1 MEWFD
6 LVFALFVIL
15 LGAQLF
21 TNGVEWIGEGF
32 GLSEGMVGSVLAAV
46 GTALPET
53 IVPLVAILAGGH
65 ADADEIG
72 VGAILG
78 APFMLGTLAMAVV
91 GVSALAYRRRR
102 GGRVHARIVSADP
115 EAIRQDLVFFLGAYP
130 LALAAGLW
138 HVRPAHYALSALL
151 IVLYVFYVRRH
162 LKASGE
168 DEDEPAT
175 EGADDPA
182 HGNPGAAHRGPSPS
196 PMHPGG
202 SLEPDIQPLTL
213 INWYRRLTRTRTPVT
228 SKPPMAA
235 AIAQT
240 LFALVLIIGAA
251 RIFVGAV
258 SHVASELR
266 VPSLIFSLL
275 VAPLATEL
283 PEKLNGVLWIRRR
296 KDTLAIGNLT
306 GAMVFQSTFPVT
318 VGLLFTEW
326 RLDQAGLISGVIAI
340 AAALIT
346 YVNIRV
352 RGHLDARLMIGQI
365 VLYAGYVA
373 YVVLRA

>member
-53 IVPLVAILAGGH
+53 IVPLVAILAGTH
-65 ADADEIG
+65 ADGDEIG
-72 VGAILG
+72 IGAILG
-78 APFMLGTLAMAVV
+78 APFMLGTLAMAVI
-91 GVSALAYRRRR
+91 GVSALAYRKRR

-115 EAIRQDLVFFLGAYP
+115 QVIRQDLVFFLCAYP

-138 HVRPAHYALSALL
+138 HVRPMHVALSVLL

-162 LKASGE
+162 LRAPA
-168 DEDEPAT
+168 DEKQDEGAPAT
-175 EGADDPA
+175 ALAHPGGA
-182 HGNPGAAHRGPSPS
+182 NPSHAKPHAA
-196 PMHPGG
+196 PGG
-202 SLEPDIQPLTL
+202 SLEPDVQPLTL
-213 INWYRRLTRTRTPVT
+213 INWYRRLTRTRAPAAA
-228 SKPPMAA
+228 KPPMWA

-240 LFALVLIIGAA
+240 VFALVLIIGAA
-251 RIFVGAV
+251 RIFVDAV
-258 SHVASELR
+258 SHVAVELA
-266 VPSLIFSLL
+266 VPSLVFSLL
-275 VAPLATEL
+275 VAPIATEL

-318 VGLLFTEW
+318 VGLLFTTW
-326 RLDQAGLISGVIAI
+326 KLDQAGLISGIIAI
-340 AAALIT
+340 VAALIT
-346 YVNIRV
+346 YVNIRF

-365 VLYAGYVA
+365 VLYAGYVV
-373 YVVLRA
+373 YVVIRA